1 MRKHRPCGLCLVP
14 TAVKRFTAV
23 RGRARAITPNFSTHR
38 KICLSTHPME
48 EAIEDYLE
56 EYSAKELLSLI
67 EEAQDVGGI
76 RIFHHRRD
84 ADLHGRTERLTE
96 LFRDDEGYFIDESNW
111 SDDHMSTYAWYLI
124 DEATGELETRLKYPE
139 VS

>member
-1 MRKHRPCGLCLVP
+1 M
-14 TAVKRFTAV
+14 
-23 RGRARAITPNFSTHR
+23 STHSALGIR
-38 KICLSTHPME
+38 RPDGSIAGTYVHFDGYPSHME

-84 ADLHGRTERLTE
+84 PDLHGRTERLTE